1 MQDGTDLSNERKRE
15 RKERMHIP
23 FDYCMTD
30 INDIIMMYTIVT
42 NSKLSIDIY
51 QLLYQLI
58 AY

>member
-51 QLLYQLI
+51 QLLI